1 MSRVLRRT
9 FVAAVF
15 ICIGVALAFWLN
27 DPQGEESADCIHADK
42 FSNPGPA
49 GMSASGHTT
58 VCSPPAASIAT
69 YVYVH
74 PTGVLPTSK
83 NLVFRY
89 SQSVTTEAPK
99 IRWIDSQHVLMEA
112 THVEAISKE
121 LKQQDSVSITY
132 KIDLNQK

>member
-1 MSRVLRRT
+1 MV
-9 FVAAVF
+9 V
-15 ICIGVALAFWLN
+15 WLN
-27 DPQGEESADCIHADK
+27 DPQGDENSDCIHADK

-74 PTGVLPTSK
+74 PTGSLPTSK

-89 SQSVTTEAPK
+89 SQSATTEAPK
-99 IRWIDSQHVLMEA
+99 IRWLDNQHVLVEA
-112 THVEAISKE
+112 MHVESVSKKE
-121 LKQQDSVSITY
+121 KQLGSVSITY
-132 KIDLNQK
+132 KIDAGPEKN